1 MVANQQRIL
10 GVIQLS
16 DVIKPGVAERF
27 AERVGVVFGQGV
39 RSVFP
44 EFGTSQ
50 RLGFQ

>member
-1 MVANQQRIL
+1 MARDVFKTEEIL
-10 GVIQLS
+10 DYTEQDSL
-16 DVIKPGVAERF
+16 AERL